1 MRSLLALIFF
11 LNFGTCFAE
20 NTILAVVDNEVVTL
34 NSVEQ
39 KFNIA
44 NSNEEKIAII
54 KNRIDTILQLT
65 KVSEF
70 NISPSQSD
78 INQALI
84 QLANI
89 NEISIE
95 QLNSYPEISLL
106 TREVTEKLSI
116 INLQRF
122 ITKDLILNLSTNE
135 LIDNCPPIDNDIK
148 IKQIKIAQIIISEID
163 NSDNSDNSPN
173 SKDKAIKEFL
183 KKLSK
188 HITKGAS
195 FESFAKLH
203 SQHPSY
209 SNGGLSDWITVNNPT
224 TEMLD
229 LLKDGEVSKIYSNN
243 IGLAIAIKVD
253 ERFIID
259 NLEKC
264 KEKLTYLNAKQFYLN
279 WLKEL
284 RDNADIEIYINNL

>member
-1 MRSLLALIFF
+1 MRSILALILF
-11 LNFGTCFAE
+11 LNFGICYAE

-39 KFNIA
+39 KLNIA
-44 NSNEEKIAII
+44 HSNDEKIAII
-54 KNRIDTILQLT
+54 NNRIDTILQLT

-70 NISPSQSD
+70 DISPTQSD

-89 NEISIE
+89 NEITIE
-95 QLNSYPEISLL
+95 KLNSYPEISLL

-116 INLQRF
+116 LNLQRF
-122 ITKDLILNLSTNE
+122 ITKDLIFNLSGSE
-135 LIDNCPPIDNDIK
+135 LIENCPATDSDIK

-163 NSDNSDNSPN
+163 NSDISPN
-173 SKDKAIKEFL
+173 SKDEAIKEFL

-203 SQHPSY
+203 SQHSSY
-209 SNGGLSDWITVNNPT
+209 VNGGLSDWITVNSPT
-224 TEMLD
+224 AEMLD
-229 LLKDGEVSKIYSNN
+229 LLKDGEVSKIYFNN

-253 ERFIID
+253 ERFISD

-264 KEKLTYLNAKQFYLN
+264 KEKLTYLNAEQFYLN

>member
-1 MRSLLALIFF
+1 MRSLLALILF

-20 NTILAVVDNEVVTL
+20 NTILAIVNNEVVTL

-39 KFNIA
+39 KLNIA

-65 KVSEF
+65 KVREF
-70 NISPSQSD
+70 DISPTQSD

-89 NEISIE
+89 NEITIE

-116 INLQRF
+116 LNLQRF
-122 ITKDLILNLSTNE
+122 ITKDLIFNLSTNE
-135 LIDNCPPIDNDIK
+135 LIDNCPAIDNDIK

-163 NSDNSDNSPN
+163 DSDISPN
-173 SKDKAIKEFL
+173 SKDEAIKEFL

-209 SNGGLSDWITVNNPT
+209 SNGGLSDWITVNSPT
-224 TEMLD
+224 AEMLD

-243 IGLAIAIKVD
+243 IGFAIAIKVD
-253 ERFIID
+253 ERFISD

-264 KEKLTYLNAKQFYLN
+264 KEKLTYLNAEQFYLN

>member
-1 MRSLLALIFF
+1 MRSLLALILF

-20 NTILAVVDNEVVTL
+20 NTILAIVNNEVVTL

-39 KFNIA
+39 KLNVA

-65 KVSEF
+65 KVREF
-70 NISPSQSD
+70 HISPAQSD

-89 NEISIE
+89 NEITIE

-116 INLQRF
+116 LNLQRF

-135 LIDNCPPIDNDIK
+135 LIDNCPAIDNDIK

-163 NSDNSDNSPN
+163 DSDISSN
-173 SKDKAIKEFL
+173 SKDETIKEFL

-209 SNGGLSDWITVNNPT
+209 VNGGISDWITVNSPT
-224 TEMLD
+224 AEMLD
-229 LLKDGEVSKIYSNN
+229 LLKDGEVSEVYSNN
-243 IGLAIAIKVD
+243 IGFAIAIKVD
-253 ERFIID
+253 ERFISD

-264 KEKLTYLNAKQFYLN
+264 KEKLTYLNAEQFYLN

>member
-1 MRSLLALIFF
+1 MRSLLALILF

-20 NTILAVVDNEVVTL
+20 NTILAIVNNEVVTL

-39 KFNIA
+39 KLNIA

-65 KVSEF
+65 KVREF
-70 NISPSQSD
+70 DISPTQSD

-89 NEISIE
+89 NEITIK

-116 INLQRF
+116 LNLQRF
-122 ITKDLILNLSTNE
+122 ITKDLIFNLSTNE
-135 LIDNCPPIDNDIK
+135 LIDNCPAVDNDIK

-163 NSDNSDNSPN
+163 NSDISPN
-173 SKDKAIKEFL
+173 SKNETIKKFL

-203 SQHPSY
+203 SQHQSY
-209 SNGGLSDWITVNNPT
+209 ANGGISDWITVNSPT

-229 LLKDGEVSKIYSNN
+229 LLKDGEVSKVYSIN
-243 IGLAIAIKVD
+243 IGFAIAIKVD
-253 ERFIID
+253 ERYTSN

-264 KEKLTYLNAKQFYLN
+264 KEKLTYLNAEQFYLN

>member
-20 NTILAVVDNEVVTL
+20 NTILATVDNEVVTL
-34 NSVEQ
+34 NSVKQ
-39 KFNIA
+39 KLNIA
-44 NSNEEKIAII
+44 HSNDEKIAII
-54 KNRIDTILQLT
+54 NNRIDTILQLT
-65 KVSEF
+65 KAREF
-70 NISPSQSD
+70 DISPTQSD

-89 NEISIE
+89 NEITID

-116 INLQRF
+116 LNLQRF
-122 ITKDLILNLSTNE
+122 ITKDLILNLSNNE
-135 LIDNCPPIDNDIK
+135 LIDNCPAIDNDTK
-148 IKQIKIAQIIISEID
+148 IKQIKIAQIIVSEID
-163 NSDNSDNSPN
+163 DSDISPA
-173 SKDKAIKEFL
+173 SKDEAIKEFL

-209 SNGGLSDWITVNNPT
+209 VNGGISDWITVNSAT
-224 TEMLD
+224 AEMLD
-229 LLKDGEVSKIYSNN
+229 LLKDGEVSKVYSNN
-243 IGLAIAIKVD
+243 MGYAIAIKVD
-253 ERFIID
+253 ERFISD

-264 KEKLTYLNAKQFYLN
+264 KEKLTYLKAEQFYLN

>member
-1 MRSLLALIFF
+1 MRSLLALILF
-11 LNFGTCFAE
+11 LNTGTCFAE
-20 NTILAVVDNEVVTL
+20 NTILAIVNNEVVTL

-39 KFNIA
+39 KLNIA

-54 KNRIDTILQLT
+54 ENRIDTILQLT
-65 KVSEF
+65 KVREF
-70 NISPSQSD
+70 DISPTQLD
-78 INQALI
+78 ISQALI

-89 NEISIE
+89 NEITIE

-116 INLQRF
+116 LNLQRF

-135 LIDNCPPIDNDIK
+135 LIDNCPAIDNDIK

-163 NSDNSDNSPN
+163 DSDISPTN
-173 SKDKAIKEFL
+173 KDEAIKEFL

-209 SNGGLSDWITVNNPT
+209 VNGGISDWITVNSPT
-224 TEMLD
+224 AEMLD
-229 LLKDGEVSKIYSNN
+229 LLKDGEVSKVYSNN
-243 IGLAIAIKVD
+243 IGFTIAIKVD
-253 ERFIID
+253 ERFISD

-264 KEKLTYLNAKQFYLN
+264 KEKLTYLNAEQFYLN

>member
-1 MRSLLALIFF
+1 MRSLLALILF
-11 LNFGTCFAE
+11 LNFSICFAE
-20 NTILAVVDNEVVTL
+20 NTILAIVNNEVVTL

-39 KFNIA
+39 KLNVA

-70 NISPSQSD
+70 DISPTQSD

-89 NEISIE
+89 NEITIE

-116 INLQRF
+116 LNLQRF

-135 LIDNCPPIDNDIK
+135 LIDNCPATDNDIK

-163 NSDNSDNSPN
+163 NSDISPN
-173 SKDKAIKEFL
+173 SKDEAIKEFL

-209 SNGGLSDWITVNNPT
+209 ANGGLSDWITVNSPT
-224 TEMLD
+224 AEMLD
-229 LLKDGEVSKIYSNN
+229 LLKDGEVSKVYSNN
-243 IGLAIAIKVD
+243 IGFAIAIKVD
-253 ERFIID
+253 ERFISD

-264 KEKLTYLNAKQFYLN
+264 KEKLTYLNAEQFYLN

>member
-1 MRSLLALIFF
+1 MRSLLALIIF

-20 NTILAVVDNEVVTL
+20 NTILAVVNNEVVTL

-39 KFNIA
+39 KLNIA

-65 KVSEF
+65 KVREF
-70 NISPSQSD
+70 DISPTQSD

-89 NEISIE
+89 NEITIE

-116 INLQRF
+116 LNLQRF

-135 LIDNCPPIDNDIK
+135 LIDNCPAIDNDIK

-163 NSDNSDNSPN
+163 DSDISSN
-173 SKDKAIKEFL
+173 SKDETIKEFL

-203 SQHPSY
+203 SQHQSY
-209 SNGGLSDWITVNNPT
+209 ANGGISDWITVNSPT

-229 LLKDGEVSKIYSNN
+229 LLKDGEVSKVYSTNL
-243 IGLAIAIKVD
+243 GFAIAIKVD
-253 ERFIID
+253 ERLISN

-264 KEKLTYLNAKQFYLN
+264 KEKLTYLSAEKFYLN

-284 RDNADIEIYINNL
+284 RDNADIEIYFNNL

>member
-1 MRSLLALIFF
+1 MKSLLALILF
-11 LNFGTCFAE
+11 LNFGASFAE
-20 NTILAVVDNEVVTL
+20 NSIIAIVNDEVVTL
-34 NSVEQ
+34 NSV
-39 KFNIA
+39 KHKLNIA
-44 NSNEEKIAII
+44 NSNQEKIAII
-54 KNRIDTILQLT
+54 KNRIDTIIQLI
-65 KVSEF
+65 KVSELD
-70 NISPSQSD
+70 IHPTQSD
-78 INQALI
+78 INQALTE
-84 QLANI
+84 LANV
-89 NEISIE
+89 NEITLE

-116 INLQRF
+116 LNLQRF

-135 LIDNCPPIDNDIK
+135 LIDNCPAIDNDIK

-163 NSDNSDNSPN
+163 NSDISPN
-173 SKDKAIKEFL
+173 SKEETIKEFL

-209 SNGGLSDWITVNNPT
+209 LNGGISDWITVNSPT
-224 TEMLD
+224 AEMLD
-229 LLKDGEVSKIYSNN
+229 LLKGGEVSKVYSTNV
-243 IGLAIAIKVD
+243 GFAIAIKVD
-253 ERFIID
+253 ERFISN

-264 KEKLTYLNAKQFYLN
+264 VEKLTYLKAEQFYLN

>member
-1 MRSLLALIFF
+1 MRSLLALLLF

-20 NTILAVVDNEVVTL
+20 NTILAIVNNEVVTL

-39 KFNIA
+39 KLNVA

-54 KNRIDTILQLT
+54 KNRIDTILQLI
-65 KVSEF
+65 KAREF
-70 NISPSQSD
+70 DISPTQSD
-78 INQALI
+78 IDQALI

-89 NEISIE
+89 NKITIE

-116 INLQRF
+116 LNLQRF
-122 ITKDLILNLSTNE
+122 ITKDLLLNLSINE
-135 LIDNCPPIDNDIK
+135 LTDNCPAIDNDIK

-163 NSDNSDNSPN
+163 NSDISPN
-173 SKDKAIKEFL
+173 SKDETINKFL

-209 SNGGLSDWITVNNPT
+209 VNGGISDWITVNSPT
-224 TEMLD
+224 AEMLD
-229 LLKDGEVSKIYSNN
+229 LLKDGEVSEVYSNN
-243 IGLAIAIKVD
+243 IGFAIAIKVD
-253 ERFIID
+253 ERFISD

-264 KEKLTYLNAKQFYLN
+264 KEKLTYLNAEQFYLN

>member
-1 MRSLLALIFF
+1 MRSLLALILF

-20 NTILAVVDNEVVTL
+20 NTILAVVDNEVITL

-39 KFNIA
+39 KLNLA
-44 NSNEEKIAII
+44 NSHEEKIAII

-65 KVSEF
+65 KAKEF
-70 NISPSQSD
+70 DISPAQSD

-89 NEISIE
+89 NEITIE

-116 INLQRF
+116 LNLQRF
-122 ITKDLILNLSTNE
+122 ITKDLILNLSSNE
-135 LIDNCPPIDNDIK
+135 LIDNCPATDNDIK

-163 NSDNSDNSPN
+163 DPDISSN
-173 SKDKAIKEFL
+173 SKDETIKEFL

-203 SQHPSY
+203 SQHQSY
-209 SNGGLSDWITVNNPT
+209 ANGGISDWITVNSPT

-229 LLKDGEVSKIYSNN
+229 LLKDGEVSKVYSNN
-243 IGLAIAIKVD
+243 VGFAIAIKVD
-253 ERFIID
+253 ERYISN

-264 KEKLTYLNAKQFYLN
+264 KEKLTYLNAEKFYLN

>member
-1 MRSLLALIFF
+1 MRSLLALLLF

-20 NTILAVVDNEVVTL
+20 NTILAIVNNEVVTL

-39 KFNIA
+39 KLNIA

-54 KNRIDTILQLT
+54 KNRIDIILQLI
-65 KVSEF
+65 KAREF
-70 NISPSQSD
+70 DISPTQSD
-78 INQALI
+78 IDQALI

-89 NEISIE
+89 NKITIE

-122 ITKDLILNLSTNE
+122 ITKDLILNLSINILT
-135 LIDNCPPIDNDIK
+135 DNCPAIDNDIK

-163 NSDNSDNSPN
+163 NSDISPN
-173 SKDKAIKEFL
+173 SKDETINKFL

-209 SNGGLSDWITVNNPT
+209 VNGGISDWITVNSPT
-224 TEMLD
+224 AEMLD
-229 LLKDGEVSKIYSNN
+229 LLKDGEVSEVYSNN
-243 IGLAIAIKVD
+243 IGFAIAIKVN
-253 ERFIID
+253 ERFISD

-264 KEKLTYLNAKQFYLN
+264 KEKLTYLNAEQFYLN

>member
-11 LNFGTCFAE
+11 LNVGIGFAE

-39 KFNIA
+39 KLNIA
-44 NSNEEKIAII
+44 NSNDEKIAII
-54 KNRIDTILQLT
+54 NNRIDTILQLK
-65 KVSEF
+65 KVRKF
-70 NISPSQSD
+70 DISPTQSD

-89 NEISIE
+89 NEITIE

-116 INLQRF
+116 LNLQRF
-122 ITKDLILNLSTNE
+122 ITRDLILNLSTNE
-135 LIDNCPPIDNDIK
+135 LIDNCPATDNDTK

-163 NSDNSDNSPN
+163 NSDISPN

-209 SNGGLSDWITVNNPT
+209 ANGGISDWITVNSPT
-224 TEMLD
+224 AEMLD
-229 LLKDGEVSKIYSNN
+229 LLKDGEVSKVYSTNM
-243 IGLAIAIKVD
+243 GFAIAIKVD
-253 ERFIID
+253 ERFMSD

-264 KEKLTYLNAKQFYLN
+264 KEKLTYLNAEQFYLN

>member
-1 MRSLLALIFF
+1 MRSILALILF
-11 LNFGTCFAE
+11 LNFGICYAE

-39 KFNIA
+39 KLNIA
-44 NSNEEKIAII
+44 HSNDEKIAII
-54 KNRIDTILQLT
+54 NNRIDTILQLT

-70 NISPSQSD
+70 DISPTQSD

-89 NEISIE
+89 NEITIE
-95 QLNSYPEISLL
+95 KLNSYPEISLL

-116 INLQRF
+116 LNLQRF
-122 ITKDLILNLSTNE
+122 ITRDLILNLSTNE
-135 LIDNCPPIDNDIK
+135 LIDNCPATDNDTK

-163 NSDNSDNSPN
+163 NSDISPN
-173 SKDKAIKEFL
+173 SKDEAIKEFL

-209 SNGGLSDWITVNNPT
+209 LNGGLSDWITVNSPT
-224 TEMLD
+224 AEMLD
-229 LLKDGEVSKIYSNN
+229 LLKDGEVSKVYSNN
-243 IGLAIAIKVD
+243 MGYAIAIKVD
-253 ERFIID
+253 ERFISD

-264 KEKLTYLNAKQFYLN
+264 KEKLTYLKAEQFYLN

>member
-20 NTILAVVDNEVVTL
+20 NTILAIVNNEVVTL

-39 KFNIA
+39 KLDIA

-65 KVSEF
+65 KVREF
-70 NISPSQSD
+70 DISPTQSD

-84 QLANI
+84 KLANI
-89 NEISIE
+89 NEITIE

-116 INLQRF
+116 LNLQRF

-135 LIDNCPPIDNDIK
+135 LIDNCPSIDNDIK

-163 NSDNSDNSPN
+163 DSDISPN
-173 SKDKAIKEFL
+173 SKDEAIKEFL

-209 SNGGLSDWITVNNPT
+209 SNGGISDWITVNSPT

-229 LLKDGEVSKIYSNN
+229 LLKDGEVSKVYSTNM
-243 IGLAIAIKVD
+243 GFAIAIKVD
-253 ERFIID
+253 ERFISD

-264 KEKLTYLNAKQFYLN
+264 KEKLTYLNAEQFYLN

>member
-1 MRSLLALIFF
+1 MRSLLALILF
-11 LNFGTCFAE
+11 LNISTCFAE
-20 NTILAVVDNEVVTL
+20 NTILAIVNNEVVTL

-39 KFNIA
+39 KLNIA

-65 KVSEF
+65 KVREF
-70 NISPSQSD
+70 DISPTQSD

-89 NEISIE
+89 NEITIE

-116 INLQRF
+116 LNLQRF

-135 LIDNCPPIDNDIK
+135 LIDNCPAIDNDIK

-163 NSDNSDNSPN
+163 NSDISPN
-173 SKDKAIKEFL
+173 SKDEAIKEFL

-209 SNGGLSDWITVNNPT
+209 ANGGISDWITVNSPT
-224 TEMLD
+224 AEMLD
-229 LLKDGEVSKIYSNN
+229 LLKDGEVSKVYSTNV
-243 IGLAIAIKVD
+243 GFAIAIKVD
-253 ERFIID
+253 ERFISD

-264 KEKLTYLNAKQFYLN
+264 KEKLTYLNAEQFYLN

>member
-11 LNFGTCFAE
+11 LNFSTCFAE
-20 NTILAVVDNEVVTL
+20 NTILAIVNNEVVTL

-39 KFNIA
+39 KLNIA

-65 KVSEF
+65 KVREF
-70 NISPSQSD
+70 DISPTQSD

-89 NEISIE
+89 NEITIE

-116 INLQRF
+116 LNLQRF
-122 ITKDLILNLSTNE
+122 ITKDLIFNLSTNE
-135 LIDNCPPIDNDIK
+135 LIDNCPAIDNDIK

-163 NSDNSDNSPN
+163 DSDISPN
-173 SKDKAIKEFL
+173 SKDEAIKEFL

-209 SNGGLSDWITVNNPT
+209 VNGGISDWITVNSPT

-243 IGLAIAIKVD
+243 IGFAIAIKVD
-253 ERFIID
+253 ERFISD

-264 KEKLTYLNAKQFYLN
+264 KEKLTYLNAEQFYLN

>member
-1 MRSLLALIFF
+1 

-20 NTILAVVDNEVVTL
+20 NTILAVVNNEVVTL

-39 KFNIA
+39 KLNIA

-54 KNRIDTILQLT
+54 KNRIDAILQLT
-65 KVSEF
+65 KVREF
-70 NISPSQSD
+70 DISPTQLD
-78 INQALI
+78 ISQALI

-89 NEISIE
+89 NEITIE

-116 INLQRF
+116 LNLQRF
-122 ITKDLILNLSTNE
+122 ITKDLILNLSSNE
-135 LIDNCPPIDNDIK
+135 LIDNCPATDNDIK

-163 NSDNSDNSPN
+163 DPDISSN
-173 SKDKAIKEFL
+173 SKDETIKEFL

-203 SQHPSY
+203 SQHQSY
-209 SNGGLSDWITVNNPT
+209 ANGGISDWITVNSPT

-229 LLKDGEVSKIYSNN
+229 LLKDGEVSKVYSNN
-243 IGLAIAIKVD
+243 VGFAIAIKVD
-253 ERFIID
+253 ERYISN

-264 KEKLTYLNAKQFYLN
+264 KEKLTYLNAEKFYLN

>member
-1 MRSLLALIFF
+1 MRSLLALILF

-20 NTILAVVDNEVVTL
+20 NTILAIVDDEVVTL
-34 NSVEQ
+34 NSVKQ
-39 KFNIA
+39 KLNIA

-54 KNRIDTILQLT
+54 KNRIDIILQLT
-65 KVSEF
+65 KVKEF
-70 NISPSQSD
+70 DIYPTQSD
-78 INQALI
+78 VNQALI

-89 NEISIE
+89 NEITIE
-95 QLNSYPEISLL
+95 QLNSYPEISLI
-106 TREVTEKLSI
+106 TREVSEKLSI
-116 INLQRF
+116 LNLQRF

-135 LIDNCPPIDNDIK
+135 LIDNCLAVDNDIK

-163 NSDNSDNSPN
+163 DTDISPSN
-173 SKDKAIKEFL
+173 KDKSIKYFL
-183 KKLSK
+183 NKLSK

-209 SNGGLSDWITVNNPT
+209 AKGGISDWITVNSPT
-224 TEMLD
+224 AEMLD
-229 LLKDGEVSKIYSNN
+229 LLKNGEVSKVYSTNM
-243 IGLAIAIKVD
+243 GFAIAIKVD
-253 ERFIID
+253 ERFIST

-264 KEKLTYLNAKQFYLN
+264 KEKLIYLNAEKFYLN
-279 WLKEL
+279 WVKEL

>member
-11 LNFGTCFAE
+11 LNFSTCFAE
-20 NTILAVVDNEVVTL
+20 NTILAIVNNEVITL
-34 NSVEQ
+34 NSVKQ
-39 KFNIA
+39 KLNIA
-44 NSNEEKIAII
+44 NSSEEKIAII

-65 KVSEF
+65 KAREF
-70 NISPSQSD
+70 DISPAQSD

-89 NEISIE
+89 NEITIE

-116 INLQRF
+116 LNLQRF
-122 ITKDLILNLSTNE
+122 ITKDLIFNLSTNE
-135 LIDNCPPIDNDIK
+135 LIDNCPAIDNDIK

-163 NSDNSDNSPN
+163 DSDISPN
-173 SKDKAIKEFL
+173 SKDEAIKEFL

-209 SNGGLSDWITVNNPT
+209 VNGGISDWITVNSPT
-224 TEMLD
+224 AEMLD

-243 IGLAIAIKVD
+243 IGFAIAIKVD
-253 ERFIID
+253 ERFISD

-264 KEKLTYLNAKQFYLN
+264 KEKLTYLNAEQFYLN

>member
-1 MRSLLALIFF
+1 MRSLLVLLLF

-20 NTILAVVDNEVVTL
+20 NTILAIVNNEVVTL

-39 KFNIA
+39 KLNVA

-54 KNRIDTILQLT
+54 KNRIDTILQLI
-65 KVSEF
+65 KAREF
-70 NISPSQSD
+70 DISPAQSD
-78 INQALI
+78 IDQALI

-89 NEISIE
+89 NKITIE

-116 INLQRF
+116 LNLQRF
-122 ITKDLILNLSTNE
+122 ITKDLILNLSINKLT
-135 LIDNCPPIDNDIK
+135 DNCPAIDNDIK

-163 NSDNSDNSPN
+163 NSDISPN
-173 SKDKAIKEFL
+173 SKDETINKFL

-209 SNGGLSDWITVNNPT
+209 VNGGISDWITVNSPT
-224 TEMLD
+224 AKMLD
-229 LLKDGEVSKIYSNN
+229 LLKDGEVSEVYSNN
-243 IGLAIAIKVD
+243 IGFAIAIKVD
-253 ERFIID
+253 ERFISD

-264 KEKLTYLNAKQFYLN
+264 KEKLTYLNAEQFYLN

>member
-1 MRSLLALIFF
+1 MWRVLALILFF
-11 LNFGTCFAE
+11 NFGTCFAE
-20 NTILAVVDNEVVTL
+20 NTILAIVNNKVVTL

-39 KFNIA
+39 KLNIT
-44 NSNEEKIAII
+44 NSNEEKIAVI
-54 KNRIDTILQLT
+54 KNRIDIILQLT
-65 KVSEF
+65 KVKEF
-70 NISPSQSD
+70 DISPAQLD

-89 NEISIE
+89 NEITLE

-116 INLQRF
+116 LNLQRF

-135 LIDNCPPIDNDIK
+135 LIDNCPAIDNDIT
-148 IKQIKIAQIIISEID
+148 IKQIKIAQIIVSEID
-163 NSDNSDNSPN
+163 DSDVSPN
-173 SKDKAIKEFL
+173 SKDEAIKEFL

-243 IGLAIAIKVD
+243 IGFAIAIKVD
-253 ERFIID
+253 ERFISD

-264 KEKLTYLNAKQFYLN
+264 KEKLTYLNAEQFYLN
-279 WLKEL
+279 WLREL

>member
-20 NTILAVVDNEVVTL
+20 NTILAIVNNEVVTL

-39 KFNIA
+39 KLNIA
-44 NSNEEKIAII
+44 NSNDEKIAII
-54 KNRIDTILQLT
+54 NNRINTILQLI
-65 KVSEF
+65 KVREF
-70 NISPSQSD
+70 DISPTQSD

-89 NEISIE
+89 NEITIE

-116 INLQRF
+116 LNLQRF

-135 LIDNCPPIDNDIK
+135 LIDNCPAIDNDIK

-163 NSDNSDNSPN
+163 NSNISPN
-173 SKDKAIKEFL
+173 SKDEAIKEFL

-209 SNGGLSDWITVNNPT
+209 VNGGISDWITVNSPT

-229 LLKDGEVSKIYSNN
+229 LLKDGEVSKVYSTN
-243 IGLAIAIKVD
+243 LRFAIAIKVD
-253 ERFIID
+253 ERFISD

-264 KEKLTYLNAKQFYLN
+264 KEKLTYLNAEQFYLN

>member
-20 NTILAVVDNEVVTL
+20 NTILAIVNNEVVTL

-39 KFNIA
+39 KLNIA

-70 NISPSQSD
+70 DISPTQSD

-89 NEISIE
+89 NEITIE

-116 INLQRF
+116 LNLQRF
-122 ITKDLILNLSTNE
+122 ITKDLIFNLSTNE
-135 LIDNCPPIDNDIK
+135 LIDNCPAIDNDIK

-163 NSDNSDNSPN
+163 DSDISPN
-173 SKDKAIKEFL
+173 SKDEAIKEFL

-209 SNGGLSDWITVNNPT
+209 ANGGISDWITVNSPT

-229 LLKDGEVSKIYSNN
+229 LLKDGEVSKVYSTNM
-243 IGLAIAIKVD
+243 GFAIAIKVD
-253 ERFIID
+253 ERFISD

-264 KEKLTYLNAKQFYLN
+264 KEKLTYLNAEQFYLN

>member
-1 MRSLLALIFF
+1 MRSLLALILFF
-11 LNFGTCFAE
+11 NFGTCFAE
-20 NTILAVVDNEVVTL
+20 NTILAVVNNEVVTL

-39 KFNIA
+39 KLNVT

-54 KNRIDTILQLT
+54 KNRIDTILQLK
-65 KVSEF
+65 KVREF
-70 NISPSQSD
+70 DISPTQSD

-89 NEISIE
+89 NEITIE

-116 INLQRF
+116 LNLQRF
-122 ITKDLILNLSTNE
+122 ITKDLLLNLSTNE
-135 LIDNCPPIDNDIK
+135 LIDNCPAIDNDIK

-163 NSDNSDNSPN
+163 DSDISPN
-173 SKDKAIKEFL
+173 NMDKAVKEFL
-183 KKLSK
+183 KKLTI

-209 SNGGLSDWITVNNPT
+209 VNGGISDWITVNSPT

-229 LLKDGEVSKIYSNN
+229 LLKNSEVSKVYSTN
-243 IGLAIAIKVD
+243 IGFAIAMKVD
-253 ERFIID
+253 ERFISNNI
-259 NLEKC
+259 EKC
-264 KEKLTYLNAKQFYLN
+264 KSKLAYLNAEKFYLN
-279 WLKEL
+279 WLNEL
-284 RDNADIEIYINNL
+284 RDNANIEIYINNL

>member
-1 MRSLLALIFF
+1 MRSLLALILF

-20 NTILAVVDNEVVTL
+20 NTILAIVNNEVVTL

-39 KFNIA
+39 KLNIA

-54 KNRIDTILQLT
+54 ENRIDTILQLT
-65 KVSEF
+65 KVREF
-70 NISPSQSD
+70 DIYPTQLDIS
-78 INQALI
+78 QALI

-89 NEISIE
+89 NEITIE

-116 INLQRF
+116 LNLQRF

-135 LIDNCPPIDNDIK
+135 LIDNCPAIDNDIK

-163 NSDNSDNSPN
+163 NSDISPN
-173 SKDKAIKEFL
+173 SKDETINKFL

-209 SNGGLSDWITVNNPT
+209 VNGGISDWITVNSPT
-224 TEMLD
+224 AEMLD
-229 LLKDGEVSKIYSNN
+229 LLKDGEVSEVYSNN
-243 IGLAIAIKVD
+243 IGFAIAIKVD
-253 ERFIID
+253 ERFISD

-264 KEKLTYLNAKQFYLN
+264 KEKLTYLNAEQFYLN

>member
-1 MRSLLALIFF
+1 MKSLLALILF
-11 LNFGTCFAE
+11 LNFSTCFAE
-20 NTILAVVDNEVVTL
+20 NTILAIVNNEVITL

-39 KFNIA
+39 KLNIA

-54 KNRIDTILQLT
+54 KGRIDTILQLT
-65 KVSEF
+65 KVREF
-70 NISPSQSD
+70 NISPTQLD

-89 NEISIE
+89 NEITIE

-106 TREVTEKLSI
+106 TREVAEKLSI
-116 INLQRF
+116 LNLQRF
-122 ITKDLILNLSTNE
+122 ITKDLILNLSSNE
-135 LIDNCPPIDNDIK
+135 LIDNCPAIDNDIK
-148 IKQIKIAQIIISEID
+148 IKQIKVAQIIISEID
-163 NSDNSDNSPN
+163 DSDTSPN
-173 SKDKAIKEFL
+173 DKDKAIKEFL

-188 HITKGAS
+188 HISKGAS

-209 SNGGLSDWITVNNPT
+209 ANGGISDWITVNSPT
-224 TEMLD
+224 AEMLD
-229 LLKDGEVSKIYSNN
+229 LLRGGEVSNVYSTNM
-243 IGLAIAIKVD
+243 GFAIAIKVD
-253 ERFIID
+253 ERFISD

-264 KEKLTYLNAKQFYLN
+264 KEKLTYLNAEQFYLN

-284 RDNADIEIYINNL
+284 RDNADIEIYTNNLY

>member
-1 MRSLLALIFF
+1 MRSLFALIIF
-11 LNFGTCFAE
+11 LNFSTCFAE
-20 NTILAVVDNEVVTL
+20 NTILAVVNDEVVTL

-39 KFNIA
+39 KLNIA

-54 KNRIDTILQLT
+54 NNRIDTILQLT
-65 KVSEF
+65 KVREF
-70 NISPSQSD
+70 DIYPTHSS

-89 NEISIE
+89 NEITIE

-116 INLQRF
+116 LNLQRF
-122 ITKDLILNLSTNE
+122 ITKDLILNLSSNE
-135 LIDNCPPIDNDIK
+135 LIDNCPAIDNDIK

-163 NSDNSDNSPN
+163 DPDISPN
-173 SKDKAIKEFL
+173 SKDETIKEFL

-203 SQHPSY
+203 SQHQSY
-209 SNGGLSDWITVNNPT
+209 ANGGISDWITVNSPT

-229 LLKDGEVSKIYSNN
+229 LLKDGEVSKVYSTNL
-243 IGLAIAIKVD
+243 GFAIAIKVD
-253 ERFIID
+253 ERLISN

-264 KEKLTYLNAKQFYLN
+264 KEKLTYLNAEKFYLN

>member
-1 MRSLLALIFF
+1 MRSLLALILF

-20 NTILAVVDNEVVTL
+20 NTILAIVNNEVVTL

-39 KFNIA
+39 KLNVA

-65 KVSEF
+65 KAREF
-70 NISPSQSD
+70 DISPTQSD

-89 NEISIE
+89 NEITIE

-116 INLQRF
+116 LNLQRF
-122 ITKDLILNLSTNE
+122 ITKDLIFNLSTNE
-135 LIDNCPPIDNDIK
+135 LIDNCPAIDNDIK

-163 NSDNSDNSPN
+163 NSDISPN
-173 SKDKAIKEFL
+173 SKDEAIKEFL

-209 SNGGLSDWITVNNPT
+209 ANGGISDWITVNSPT
-224 TEMLD
+224 AEMLD
-229 LLKDGEVSKIYSNN
+229 LLKDGEVSKVYSTNM
-243 IGLAIAIKVD
+243 GFAIAIKVD
-253 ERFIID
+253 ERFISD

-264 KEKLTYLNAKQFYLN
+264 KEKLTYLNAEQFYLN

>member
-1 MRSLLALIFF
+1 MRSLLALILF

-20 NTILAVVDNEVVTL
+20 NTILAIVNNEVVTL

-39 KFNIA
+39 KLNIA

-65 KVSEF
+65 KVREF
-70 NISPSQSD
+70 DISPTQSD

-89 NEISIE
+89 NEITIE

-116 INLQRF
+116 LNLQRF
-122 ITKDLILNLSTNE
+122 ITKDLIFNLSTNE
-135 LIDNCPPIDNDIK
+135 LIDNCPAVDNDIK

-163 NSDNSDNSPN
+163 NSDISPN
-173 SKDKAIKEFL
+173 SKNETIKKFL

-209 SNGGLSDWITVNNPT
+209 SNGGLSDWITVNSPT

-243 IGLAIAIKVD
+243 IGFAIAIKVD
-253 ERFIID
+253 ERFISD

-264 KEKLTYLNAKQFYLN
+264 KEKLTYLNAEQFYLN

>member
-1 MRSLLALIFF
+1 MRSILALILF
-11 LNFGTCFAE
+11 LNFGNCFAE
-20 NTILAVVDNEVVTL
+20 NTILAIVNNEVVTL

-39 KFNIA
+39 KLNVA

-65 KVSEF
+65 KVREF
-70 NISPSQSD
+70 DISPTQTD
-78 INQALI
+78 INQTLI

-89 NEISIE
+89 NEITIE

-116 INLQRF
+116 LNLQRF

-135 LIDNCPPIDNDIK
+135 LIDNCSAIDNDIK

-163 NSDNSDNSPN
+163 NSDISPN

-188 HITKGAS
+188 HISKGAS

-209 SNGGLSDWITVNNPT
+209 TNGGISDWITVNNPT
-224 TEMLD
+224 AKMLD
-229 LLKDGEVSKIYSNN
+229 LLKNGEVSKIYSNN
-243 IGLAIAIKVD
+243 IGFAIAIKVD
-253 ERFIID
+253 ERFISN

-264 KEKLTYLNAKQFYLN
+264 KEKLTYLNAEQFYLN

>member
-1 MRSLLALIFF
+1 MRSLLALLLF

-20 NTILAVVDNEVVTL
+20 NTILAIVNNEVVTL

-39 KFNIA
+39 KLNVA

-54 KNRIDTILQLT
+54 KNRIDTILQLI
-65 KVSEF
+65 KAREF
-70 NISPSQSD
+70 DISPTQSD
-78 INQALI
+78 IDQALI

-89 NEISIE
+89 NKITIE

-116 INLQRF
+116 LNLQRF
-122 ITKDLILNLSTNE
+122 ITKDLLLNLSINE
-135 LIDNCPPIDNDIK
+135 LTDNCPAIDNDIK

-163 NSDNSDNSPN
+163 NSDISPN
-173 SKDKAIKEFL
+173 SKDETINKFL

-209 SNGGLSDWITVNNPT
+209 VNGGISDWITVNSPT
-224 TEMLD
+224 AEMLD
-229 LLKDGEVSKIYSNN
+229 LLKDGEVSEVYSNN
-243 IGLAIAIKVD
+243 IGFAIAIKVD
-253 ERFIID
+253 ERFISD
-259 NLEKC
+259 KLEKC
-264 KEKLTYLNAKQFYLN
+264 KEKLTYLNAEQFYLN

>member
-1 MRSLLALIFF
+1 MRSLLALILF
-11 LNFGTCFAE
+11 LNISICFAD
-20 NTILAVVDNEVVTL
+20 NTILAIVNNEVVTL

-39 KFNIA
+39 KLNIA
-44 NSNEEKIAII
+44 NSLEEKIAII
-54 KNRIDTILQLT
+54 KNRIDTILQLI
-65 KVSEF
+65 KAREF
-70 NISPSQSD
+70 DISPAQSD
-78 INQALI
+78 IDQALI

-89 NEISIE
+89 NKITIE

-116 INLQRF
+116 LNLQRF
-122 ITKDLILNLSTNE
+122 ITKDLIFNLSTNE
-135 LIDNCPPIDNDIK
+135 LIDNCPAIDNDIK
-148 IKQIKIAQIIISEID
+148 IKQIKIAQIIVSEID
-163 NSDNSDNSPN
+163 DSDASPN
-173 SKDKAIKEFL
+173 SKDEAIKEFL

-209 SNGGLSDWITVNNPT
+209 VNGGISDWITVNSPT
-224 TEMLD
+224 AEMLD
-229 LLKDGEVSKIYSNN
+229 LLKDGEVSEVYSNN
-243 IGLAIAIKVD
+243 IGFAIAIKVD

-264 KEKLTYLNAKQFYLN
+264 KEKLTYLNAEQFYLN